1 MGWNAFEQAANR
13 YESWYSTPRGQRTDQ
28 AERALLQW
36 LLTFFPG
43 AHSLLE
49 IGCGTGHFT
58 EWLASTGLQVVGL
71 DRSPAMLAAL
81 HERAPELQVILSD
94 AHSLPLR
101 DQAVDVTAFV
111 TTLEFLNHAETALRE
126 AVRVSRRGLVFV
138 VLNRWSLG
146 GLSRRWG
153 PQARGSLLG
162 RAHDHSIMS
171 LRALSKQT
179 GGTRV
184 QSIHWTST
192 LFPAGLWRLQAPLP
206 FGDVLGMAVVFA
218 ES

>member
-1 MGWNAFEQAANR
+1 MGWKTFEKAASR
-13 YESWYSTPRGQRTDQ
+13 YEAWYSTPHGQRADQ

-43 AHSLLE
+43 ARSLLE
-49 IGCGTGHFT
+49 IGCGTGHFA
-58 EWLASTGLQVVGL
+58 EWLASMGLWVVGL
-71 DRSPAMLAAL
+71 DRSPAMLVEL
-81 HERAPELQVILSD
+81 HKRTPELRVILSD

-101 DQAVDVTAFV
+101 DRAVDLTTFV
-111 TTLEFLNHAETALRE
+111 TTVEFLDHAETALKE
-126 AVRVSRRGLVFV
+126 AVRVSRQGLILV

-153 PQARGSLLG
+153 PQARGLLLGQAHDYSLLL
-162 RAHDHSIMS
+162 
-171 LRALSKQT
+171 LRTLLKQA

-184 QSIHWTST
+184 QRVQWTSS

-206 FGDVLGMAVVFA
+206 FGDVIGMAAVF
-218 ES
+218 SGS